1 LSVDTAIVLAGGY
14 ATRLRPLTLTRPKA
28 LLPVL
33 GKPILDWILEGLKSA
48 GVYRV
53 FMSVR
58 YLADMIKSRYG
69 DGGGLGIKIE
79 YVEEINPLG
88 DAGPVPLIVN
98 KYGIK
103 DPFLVVYSDIFSN
116 INFAE
121 VIKHHLSNSGLVT
134 IALTKV
140 EDPSRYGVAVLDAD
154 NKVVSFVEKP
164 QGVVSSNLIN
174 AGVYVFQPQA
184 LKYFPSKTP
193 SKLAIDVIPKVVKD
207 GELYGYVHE
216 GLWLDIG
223 VPKDYLEANIKA
235 LKHFMPEGHV
245 SNEAELSE
253 DATIIQPSFIDRNVK
268 VGKAS
273 VIGPYAVVGYKT
285 LIGSNSRVKNSVL
298 LNNVVLEPAAHI
310 EYSVV
315 GEGTHIGK
323 WVRIS
328 EGCVLGDEVTIGDE
342 VYIAKNTVIL
352 PHKEVNENVETPG
365 KILL

>member
-1 LSVDTAIVLAGGY
+1 MDTAIVLAGGY

-48 GVYRV
+48 GVVKV

-58 YLADMIKSRYG
+58 YLADMIKNRYG
-69 DGGGLGIKIE
+69 DGRKLGIEIE
-79 YVEEINPLG
+79 YVEEVSPLG
-88 DAGPVPLIVN
+88 DAGPIPLIVN

-116 INFAE
+116 INFSE
-121 VIKHHLSNSGLVT
+121 VIKHHLNNSGLVT
-134 IALTKV
+134 IVLTRV
-140 EDPSRYGVAVLDAD
+140 EDPSRYGVATLDD
-154 NKVVSFVEKP
+154 NYKVVSFIEKP
-164 QGVVSSNLIN
+164 QGAVSSNLIN

-193 SKLAIDVIPKVVKD
+193 SKLAIDVIPKIVKD
-207 GELYGYVHE
+207 GELYGYIHE

-235 LKHFMPEGHV
+235 LKYLMPKGYI
-245 SNEAELSE
+245 SSKAELS
-253 DATIIQPSFIDRNVK
+253 DDVIVLQPSFIDSDVRID
-268 VGKAS
+268 KAS
-273 VIGPYAVVGYKT
+273 VIGPYAVIGYKT

-298 LNNVVLEPAAHI
+298 LNNVVLEPATHI

-328 EGCVLGDEVTIGDE
+328 EGCVLGDEVVIGDE

-352 PHKEVNENVETPG
+352 PHKEVNESVEVPG